1 MQLLYLLESIRI
13 PGLNEFMLL
22 VTKLGEETAFLVAA
36 LIIFWCVDKGRG
48 YYVMTVGF
56 LGTMAN
62 QFLKLWFR
70 VPRPW
75 VLDENFTILESA
87 REAASGYSFPSG
99 HSQSAVGTFGAIANS
114 AKNKWVKGICIAVCV
129 LVPLSRMYIGVHTPS
144 DVLVGAGMACALV
157 WLLKKPVLERSDKA
171 MKVLIAVMLGC
182 ALGLLLF
189 VEGYPFPADVDEHNL
204 QSGIKNAHTMIGC
217 ITGVAVVYVF
227 EKKYVNFET
236 KAIWW
241 AQLLKVALGL
251 ALVLGVKEGLRN
263 PLDALFAG
271 HMAARAVRYFLIV
284 LAAGGLWPMTF
295 RWFSG
300 LGVKK

>member
-36 LIIFWCVDKGRG
+36 LIVFWCVDKGRG

-157 WLLKKPVLERSDKA
+157 WLLKKPVLERPDKA

-182 ALGLLLF
+182 ALGLTLF

-204 QSGIKNAHTMIGC
+204 QSGIKNAYTMIGC